1 MSKAKEILKAH
12 GLDFRIEKRP
22 LFGSDENGGQ
32 LITPYFGLFNS
43 KSGECINTC
52 KIGYHVS
59 QNEDIV
65 DMVLKGTAKFGSK
78 LNVTKAGSING
89 GRRVFLQ
96 LQIDGKGM
104 VGEDVVTQYV
114 TIIDSNDGSTSLSVG
129 IGDENM
135 WCRNQFFKFY
145 KAGEAKF
152 RHTATLEQKIT
163 SIPSLIETA
172 LNKSLEQIK
181 IYNKFIST
189 PLSKNIADKLVK
201 EVLGYDRLITSQ
213 TEIDNLS
220 NRQVKIMDELY
231 ADIDT
236 EINHSGK
243 NLWSLFG
250 GVTRYTTY
258 HQSVPKRIN
267 GREESLINGT
277 GYSKAI
283 KAFEFLLEQV

>member
-1 MSKAKEILKAH
+1 MNQVQEILKAH
-12 GLDFRIEKRP
+12 GLDFRIDKHP
-22 LFGSDENGGQ
+22 LFGHDEAGSH
-32 LITPYFGLFNS
+32 LITPYYGLFNS
-43 KSGECINTC
+43 KTGECINTC
-52 KIGYHVS
+52 KVGYHVS

-65 DMVLKGTAKFGSK
+65 EMVLKGTSKFGDK
-78 LNVTKAGSING
+78 LTVSKAGSING
-89 GRRVFLQ
+89 GRRVFIQ
-96 LQIDGKGM
+96 LAIEGESL
-104 VGEDVVTQYV
+104 VGDDTVTRYI
-114 TIIDSNDGSTSLSVG
+114 TIVDSNDGSTSLSVG

-135 WCRNQFFKFY
+135 WCGNQFFKFY

-152 RHTATLEQKIT
+152 RHTATLEQKIA
-163 SIPSLIETA
+163 SIPDLIETA
-172 LNKSLEQIK
+172 LSKSIEQIK

-189 PLSKNIADKLVK
+189 PLTQGLADKLVK
-201 EVLGYDRLITSQ
+201 EILGYDKLITSE
-213 TEIDNLS
+213 TVINKLS

-277 GYSKAI
+277 GYNKAI